1 MNLMADILLNVLT
14 AFLVGS
20 MLLGLHRKVVARI
33 QMRPGPPII
42 QHLLHLLK
50 FYIKESSFP
59 KTATMP
65 FYIGIAIIFMV
76 IWVSAVIA
84 GPVTQGPLLITFGI
98 YAIHKIVEHN
108 AGSSSGSPYG
118 KLSCVRAVFSAAGEM
133 PLFAVFIIIYYR
145 TGTVTISEIIHYQS
159 INGSLLYTAP
169 LAAFMYFILIL
180 SKAQYA
186 PFAVTESTDI
196 VSGYKTEHFGML
208 RGYFMIADS
217 IMWYMLLWSFLMVF
231 IGTMSPILYIIGM
244 VGITVGVAFIS
255 AITPVLNPNHSVA
268 LQIIFAVT
276 GITGSILFI

>member
-65 FYIGIAIIFMV
+65 FYIGIAIIYMV
-76 IWVSAVIA
+76 ICVSAVIA
-84 GPVTQGPLLITFGI
+84 GPVTQGPLLITFGV
-98 YAIHKIVEHN
+98 YVIHKIVVHN

-118 KLSCVRAVFSAAGEM
+118 KLSSIRAVLSSAGEL
-133 PLFAVFIIIYYR
+133 PLFAVFVIIYYR
-145 TGTVTISEIIHYQS
+145 TGTLAISEIIRYQS

-169 LAAFMYFILIL
+169 LAAFMYFLLIL
-180 SKAQYA
+180 SKSQNA
-186 PFAVTESTDI
+186 PFTVTESTDI
-196 VSGYKTEHFGML
+196 VSGYKTEHFGLL

-217 IMWYMLLWSFLMVF
+217 IMWYMVLWSFLKVF
-231 IGTMSPILYIIGM
+231 VGSMSPIIYIIGM
-244 VGITVGVAFIS
+244 VGITVGVAIIS

-276 GITGSILFI
+276 GIAGSILFI